1 MVDREMSLADLLV
14 NRHPE
19 HELFVVFLHPIKPF
33 DSESEAGAEL
43 LRQHFLYWW
52 ELEEQ
57 GKLIGAGPFDLG
69 TPQACG
75 MAILAATSFEEASR
89 LASNEPFHQKGLR
102 HNEVHHWQLNEG
114 LAVELVNTLSS
125 TPGHTSR

>member
-1 MVDREMSLADLLV
+1 MVDREMSLAGLLGT
-14 NRHPE
+14 RHPE
-19 HELFVVFLHPIKPF
+19 HQLYVVFLRPTVPF
-33 DSESEAGAEL
+33 DRHSDSGAEL

-69 TPQACG
+69 TPEECG
-75 MAILAATSFEEASR
+75 MAILMADSFEEAET
-89 LASNEPFHQKGLR
+89 LARNEPFHQKGLR

-114 LAVELVNTLSS
+114 LAVALVGKLNT
-125 TPGHTSR
+125 GE